1 MPYTYRKHHKKNCYK
16 VFNTKTKKVFSK
28 CTTKTNAIK
37 QLKLLHALQFNKN
50 FIRKTKSRNTTYK
63 RSN

>member
-1 MPYTYRKHHKKNCYK
+1 MPYTYRKVHRKKCYK

-28 CTTKTNAIK
+28 CATKTNAIK

-50 FIRKTKSRNTTYK
+50 FIRKKSQK
-63 RSN
+63 KQAV

>member
-1 MPYTYRKHHKKNCYK
+1 MPYTYRKIHKKECYK

-28 CTTKTNAIK
+28 CTTKLNAIK

-50 FIRKTKSRNTTYK
+50 FIRKTKSRTK
-63 RSN
+63 

>member
-1 MPYTYRKHHKKNCYK
+1 MPYSYRKVPNKKCYK

-28 CTTKTNAIK
+28 CASKTNAIK

-50 FIRKTKSRNTTYK
+50 FIRKIKSRK
-63 RSN
+63 KQFS

>member
-1 MPYTYRKHHKKNCYK
+1 MPYTYRKVHSKNCYK

-28 CTTKTNAIK
+28 CATKINAIK

-50 FIRKTKSRNTTYK
+50 FIRKKTQKKTV
-63 RSN
+63 